1 MIATN
6 VQGKRLQEPVGME
19 TRYKEFLAD
28 EKRKKQQ

>member
-1 MIATN
+1 MLATAE
-6 VQGKRLQEPVGME
+6 QGKRLQEPVGME